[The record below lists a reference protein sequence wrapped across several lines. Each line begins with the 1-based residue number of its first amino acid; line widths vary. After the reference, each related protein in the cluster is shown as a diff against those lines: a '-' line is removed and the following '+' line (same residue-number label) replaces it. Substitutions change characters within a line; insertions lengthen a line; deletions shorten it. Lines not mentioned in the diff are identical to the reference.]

1 MKRSHTIIIAIVA
14 VLLAGAGYELWH
26 LYFHKV
32 WRGQYHVS
40 EAQAKNPMLAAT
52 RLLEASGHKVRVE
65 PVLSYQLLNQ
75 LPDGVLLLSRYARP
89 PDERQARLLLDW
101 VRRGNT
107 LVMTPDWVGD
117 TEEGEASPA
126 DLDQA
131 TDPLGKHFGVAM
143 SGRSRVDD
151 SCRIDPLETSR
162 REKRA
167 AKAKAGQAQNN
178 DGDDGEEGDDGDD
191 GDGAAGK
198 EAEGPARLVC
208 LNAPGAANTI
218 ELARP
223 SDTLQRFQGKGP
235 APLWGDTYEL
245 AVLVYGEGRGKVA
258 MVAVDAGDSY
268 FDNDALRQFDH
279 AELLLLLAGQ
289 SGPHAPVMLVQH
301 NEPVG
306 WAAWLWQH
314 GRPVVLGLAALLL
327 LWTWSASRRF
337 GPMLPEAP
345 TARRALIEHIE
356 ASGRWLW
363 RLPQGRALLL
373 EAVRKSTEKQ
383 LLRRLPELHALG
395 PAERARRLARLAK
408 MPEPQVSDALLGAPA
423 KRAADFTRQISILQ
437 QLRAHHER

>member
-1 MKRSHTIIIAIVA
+1 MKRSYSIIIAVVA
-14 VLLAGAGYELWH
+14 LLLAGAGYELWH

-52 RLLEASGHKVRVE
+52 RLLEARGHKVRIE

-75 LPDGVLLLSRYARP
+75 LPDGVMLLSRYARP

-107 LVMTPDWVGD
+107 LVMTPDWVDD
-117 TEEGEASPA
+117 TDDDGKASA
-126 DLDQA
+126 LDQS

-143 SGRSRVDD
+143 SGRTRVDD
-151 SCRIDPLETSR
+151 TCRIDPLETRR

-167 AKAKAGQAQNN
+167 AAKAEQTGNSQQA
-178 DGDDGEEGDDGDD
+178 DDEDEDDSGDE
-191 GDGAAGK
+191 AKK
-198 EAEGPARLVC
+198 EPEGPPRLVC
-208 LNAPGAANTI
+208 LTAPGAANTI

-223 SDTLQRFQGKGP
+223 SDTLQRIEGKGP
-235 APLWGDTYEL
+235 KPLWGDTYEL
-245 AVLVYGEGRGKVA
+245 AVLAYGEGRGKVV

-279 AELLLLLAGQ
+279 GELLLLLAGQ
-289 SGPHAPVMLVQH
+289 SGPHAQVMLVQH

-314 GRPVVLGLAALLL
+314 ARPVVFGLAALLL
-327 LWTWSASRRF
+327 LWTWSVSRRF
-337 GPMLPEAP
+337 GPMLPEAA
-345 TARRALIEHIE
+345 TTRRALIEHIE

-363 RLPQGRALLL
+363 RLPQGRMLLL
-373 EAVRKSTEKQ
+373 EAVRRSTEKQ
-383 LLRRLPELHALG
+383 LLRRLPELRALG
-395 PAERARRLARLAK
+395 PNERARRLARLTGL
-408 MPEPQVSDALLGAPA
+408 PEAQVSDALLGAAA

>member
-1 MKRSHTIIIAIVA
+1 MKRRYAILIAIGA
-14 VLLAGAGYELWH
+14 LLLAGACYELWH
-26 LYFHKV
+26 VYFHKV

-75 LPDGVLLLSRYARP
+75 LPDGVMLLSRYARP
-89 PDERQARLLLDW
+89 PDERQAKLLLDW

-107 LVMTPDWVGD
+107 LIMTPDWVGD
-117 TEEGEASPA
+117 TNDEQTDPA
-126 DLDQA
+126 TALEQLS
-131 TDPLGKHFGVAM
+131 DPLGKHFGVAL
-143 SGRSRVDD
+143 SGRNRVDD
-151 SCRIDPLETSR
+151 TCRVDPLETRR

-167 AKAKAGQAQNN
+167 AARAEQ
-178 DGDDGEEGDDGDD
+178 
-191 GDGAAGK
+191 AAG
-198 EAEGPARLVC
+198 EDEEDEEDDAHELQGPAHLVC

-223 SDTLQRFQGKGP
+223 SDTLQRFDGKGP
-235 APLWGDTYEL
+235 KPLWGDTYEL

-258 MVAVDAGDSY
+258 MVAADAADSY
-268 FDNDALRQFDH
+268 FDNEALRQFDH
-279 AELLLLLAGQ
+279 GELLLLLAGQ
-289 SGPHAPVMLVQH
+289 SGPDAPVMLVQH
-301 NEPVG
+301 NAPVG
-306 WAAWLWQH
+306 WAAWVWQH
-314 GRPVVLGLAALLL
+314 GRLVVLGLAALLL

-337 GPMLPEAP
+337 GPMLPEAA

-373 EAVRKSTEKQ
+373 DAVRKSTEKQ

-395 PAERARRLARLAK
+395 PNERARRLARLAK
-408 MPEPQVSDALLGAPA
+408 LPEAHVSDALLGAPA
-423 KRAADFTRQISILQ
+423 ARAADFTRQISILQ

>member
-1 MKRSHTIIIAIVA
+1 MKRNSLTLAVIAIVA

-32 WRGQYHVS
+32 WRGQHHVS
-40 EAQAKNPMLAAT
+40 EAQTKNPMLAAT
-52 RLLEASGHKVRVE
+52 RLLEARGHQVRVE

-75 LPDGVLLLSRYARP
+75 LPDGVMLLSRYARP

-107 LVMTPDWVGD
+107 LIMTPDWVDDSDG
-117 TEEGEASPA
+117 EEAVLEQS
-126 DLDQA
+126 

-143 SGRSRVDD
+143 SGSTRVDD
-151 SCRIDPLETSR
+151 TCRIDPLESKR

-167 AKAKAGQAQNN
+167 SGQEQQ
-178 DGDDGEEGDDGDD
+178 DEEEDEGDGNVPDG
-191 GDGAAGK
+191 
-198 EAEGPARLVC
+198 PPRLVC

-223 SDTLQRFQGKGP
+223 SDTLQRIEGKGA
-235 APLWGDTYEL
+235 APLWGDTYGL

-268 FDNDALRQFDH
+268 FDNEALRQFDH
-279 AELLLLLAGQ
+279 GELLLLLAGQ
-289 SGPHAPVMLVQH
+289 SGPKAPVMLVQH
-301 NEPVG
+301 SEPVS

-314 GRPVVLGLAALLL
+314 GRLVVIGLAALLL

-337 GPMLPEAP
+337 GPMLPEAA

-373 EAVRKSTEKQ
+373 DAVRKSTEKQ
-383 LLRRLPELHALG
+383 LLRRLPELHALD
-395 PAERARRLARLAK
+395 PAQRARRLARLAGL
-408 MPEPQVSDALLGAPA
+408 PEAQVSDALLGAPA
-423 KRAADFTRQISILQ
+423 RRAADFTRQISILQ
-437 QLRAHHER
+437 QLRTHHER

>member
-1 MKRSHTIIIAIVA
+1 MKRSHSIMIAIVA

-52 RLLEASGHKVRVE
+52 RLLEARGHKVRVE

-75 LPDGVLLLSRYARP
+75 LPDGVMLLSRYARP
-89 PDERQARLLLDW
+89 PDERQAKLLLDW

-107 LVMTPDWVGD
+107 LVMTPDWVD
-117 TEEGEASPA
+117 DSDDDDSQAA
-126 DLDQA
+126 AFDQA

-143 SGRSRVDD
+143 SGRTRIDD
-151 SCRIDPLETSR
+151 SCRIDPLETKR

-167 AKAKAGQAQNN
+167 AAKAA
-178 DGDDGEEGDDGDD
+178 DAEEAD
-191 GDGAAGK
+191 
-198 EAEGPARLVC
+198 EAEEAAKEPEGAPHLVC
-208 LNAPGAANTI
+208 LTAPGAANTI

-223 SDTLQRFQGKGP
+223 SDTLQRFEGKGP
-235 APLWGDTYEL
+235 QPLWGDTYGL

-268 FDNDALRQFDH
+268 FDNDMLRQFDH
-279 AELLLLLAGQ
+279 GELLLLLAGQ
-289 SGPHAPVMLVQH
+289 SGPHAQVMLMQH
-301 NEPVG
+301 SEPVG

-314 GRPVVLGLAALLL
+314 ARLVVLGLAALLL

-337 GPMLPEAP
+337 GPLLQEAA

-383 LLRRLPELHALG
+383 LLRRLPELHALD
-395 PAERARRLARLAK
+395 PAERARRMARLTRL
-408 MPEPQVSDALLGAPA
+408 PEAQVRDALLGAPA
-423 KRAADFTRQISILQ
+423 RRAADFTRQISILQ

>member
-1 MKRSHTIIIAIVA
+1 MKRSYSIIIAIVA

-32 WRGQYHVS
+32 WRGQEYMS
-40 EAQAKNPMLAAT
+40 EAEAKNPMLAAT
-52 RLLEASGHKVRVE
+52 RLLEARGHKVRVE

-75 LPDGVLLLSRYARP
+75 LPDGVMLLSRYARP

-107 LVMTPDWVGD
+107 LIMTPDWVDD
-117 TEEGEASPA
+117 TDEEASA
-126 DLDQA
+126 QS
-131 TDPLGKHFGVAM
+131 TDPLGKHYGVAL
-143 SGRSRVDD
+143 SGRSRIDD
-151 SCRIDPLETSR
+151 TCRIDPLEARR

-167 AKAKAGQAQNN
+167 AAKAAQGESE
-178 DGDDGEEGDDGDD
+178 DEDEDEDKDDGE
-191 GDGAAGK
+191 AAAAK
-198 EAEGPARLVC
+198 EAQADPHLVC

-218 ELARP
+218 ELVRP
-223 SDTLQRFQGKGP
+223 TDTLQRFDGKGP
-235 APLWGDTYEL
+235 KPLWGDTYEL

-258 MVAVDAGDSY
+258 MVAAETGDSY

-279 AELLLLLAGQ
+279 GELLLLLAGQ
-289 SGPHAPVMLVQH
+289 SGPNAQVMLVQH
-301 NEPVG
+301 SQPVG
-306 WAAWLWQH
+306 WAAWSWQH
-314 GRPVVLGLAALLL
+314 GRLVVIGLGSLLL
-327 LWTWSASRRF
+327 LWTWSVSRRF
-337 GPMLPEAP
+337 GPMLPEAG

-408 MPEPQVSDALLGAPA
+408 LPEAQVSDALLGAPA
-423 KRAADFTRQISILQ
+423 SRAAEFTRQISILQ

>member
-1 MKRSHTIIIAIVA
+1 MKRSHSIIIAIVA

-52 RLLEASGHKVRVE
+52 RLLEARGHTVRVE

-75 LPDGVLLLSRYARP
+75 LPDGVMLLSRYARP
-89 PDERQARLLLDW
+89 PDERQAKLLLDW

-107 LVMTPDWVGD
+107 LIMTPDWVGD
-117 TEEGEASPA
+117 TDDDSGPEA
-126 DLDQA
+126 DFDQS

-143 SGRSRVDD
+143 SGRNRIDD
-151 SCRIDPLETSR
+151 TCRLDPLESR
-162 REKRA
+162 RRAKRA
-167 AKAKAGQAQNN
+167 ADRLMRAAEGGEEHAEPEAPQDEEDQPGQAQEP
-178 DGDDGEEGDDGDD
+178 DS
-191 GDGAAGK
+191 
-198 EAEGPARLVC
+198 PPRLVC

-223 SDTLQRFQGKGP
+223 SDTLQRFEGKGP
-235 APLWGDTYEL
+235 QPLWGDTYEL

-268 FDNDALRQFDH
+268 FDNDMLRQFDH
-279 AELLLLLAGQ
+279 GELLLLLAGQ
-289 SGPHAPVMLVQH
+289 SGPHAQVMLVQH
-301 NEPVG
+301 SEPVG

-314 GRPVVLGLAALLL
+314 GRLVVLGLAALLL
-327 LWTWSASRRF
+327 LWTWSVSRRF
-337 GPMLPEAP
+337 GPLLPEAAS
-345 TARRALIEHIE
+345 ARRALIEHIE

-408 MPEPQVSDALLGAPA
+408 LPEAQVSDALLGAPA

>member
-1 MKRSHTIIIAIVA
+1 MKRSTSIITAIAVVA
-14 VLLAGAGYELWH
+14 ALLAIAVSELWPI
-26 LYFHKV
+26 YFHKV
-32 WRGQYHVS
+32 WRGQPYVS
-40 EAQAKNPMLAAT
+40 AAQAKNPMLAAT
-52 RLLEASGHKVRVE
+52 RLLEARGHKVRIE

-75 LPDGVLLLSRYARP
+75 LPDGVMMLSRYARP
-89 PDERQARLLLDW
+89 PDERQAKLLLDW

-107 LVMTPDWVGD
+107 LIMTPDWIGD
-117 TEEGEASPA
+117 SDDEEGSQDSGAEQ
-126 DLDQA
+126 L

-143 SGRSRVDD
+143 SGRTRMDD
-151 SCRIDPLETSR
+151 TCRIDPLETAR

-167 AKAKAGQAQNN
+167 AKAAQAKQAQPAEEEA
-178 DGDDGEEGDDGDD
+178 DDEDQASEQEP
-191 GDGAAGK
+191 A
-198 EAEGPARLVC
+198 GPAHLVC

-223 SDTLQRFQGKGP
+223 SDTLQRFEGKGP
-235 APLWGDTYEL
+235 QPLWGDTYEL

-279 AELLLLLAGQ
+279 GELLLLLAGQ
-289 SGPHAPVMLVQH
+289 SGPKAPVMLVQH
-301 NEPVG
+301 NEPVS

-314 GRPVVLGLAALLL
+314 GRLVVLGLAALLL

-337 GPMLPEAP
+337 GPMLPEAAAP
-345 TARRALIEHIE
+345 RRALIEHIE

-373 EAVRKSTEKQ
+373 DAVRKRTEKQ

-395 PAERARRLARLAK
+395 PAERAHRLARLTK
-408 MPEPQVSDALLGAPA
+408 LPEAQVSDALLGAPA
-423 KRAADFTRQISILQ
+423 SRAADFTRQISILQ

>member
-1 MKRSHTIIIAIVA
+1 MKRSHSIMIAIVA

-52 RLLEASGHKVRVE
+52 RLLEARGHKVRVE

-75 LPDGVLLLSRYARP
+75 LPDGVMLLSRYARP
-89 PDERQARLLLDW
+89 PDERQAKLLLDW

-107 LVMTPDWVGD
+107 LVMTPDWVD
-117 TEEGEASPA
+117 DSDDDDSQAA
-126 DLDQA
+126 AFDQA

-143 SGRSRVDD
+143 SGRTRIDD
-151 SCRIDPLETSR
+151 SCRIDPLETKR

-167 AKAKAGQAQNN
+167 AAKAA
-178 DGDDGEEGDDGDD
+178 DDEEAD
-191 GDGAAGK
+191 
-198 EAEGPARLVC
+198 EAEEAAKEPEGAPHLVC
-208 LNAPGAANTI
+208 LTAPGAANTI

-223 SDTLQRFQGKGP
+223 SDTLQRFEGKGP
-235 APLWGDTYEL
+235 QPLWGDTYGL

-268 FDNDALRQFDH
+268 FDNDMLRQFDH
-279 AELLLLLAGQ
+279 GELLLLLVGQ
-289 SGPHAPVMLVQH
+289 SGPHAQVMLVQH
-301 NEPVG
+301 SEPVG

-314 GRPVVLGLAALLL
+314 ARLVVLGLAALLL

-337 GPMLPEAP
+337 GPLLPEAA

-383 LLRRLPELHALG
+383 LLRRLPELHALD
-395 PAERARRLARLAK
+395 PAERARRMARLTRL
-408 MPEPQVSDALLGAPA
+408 PEAQVRDALLGAPA
-423 KRAADFTRQISILQ
+423 RRAADFTRQISILQ

>member
-1 MKRSHTIIIAIVA
+1 MKRSHSIMIAIVA

-52 RLLEASGHKVRVE
+52 RLLEARGHKVRVE

-75 LPDGVLLLSRYARP
+75 LPDGVMLLSRYARP
-89 PDERQARLLLDW
+89 PDERQAKLLLDW

-107 LVMTPDWVGD
+107 LVMTPDWVD
-117 TEEGEASPA
+117 DSDDDDSQAA
-126 DLDQA
+126 AFDQA

-143 SGRSRVDD
+143 SGRTRIDD
-151 SCRIDPLETSR
+151 SCRIDPLETKR

-167 AKAKAGQAQNN
+167 AAKAA
-178 DGDDGEEGDDGDD
+178 DDEEAD
-191 GDGAAGK
+191 
-198 EAEGPARLVC
+198 EAEEAAKEPEGAPHLVC
-208 LNAPGAANTI
+208 LTAPGAANTI

-223 SDTLQRFQGKGP
+223 SDTLQRFEGKGP
-235 APLWGDTYEL
+235 QPLWGDTYGL

-268 FDNDALRQFDH
+268 FDNDMLRQFDH
-279 AELLLLLAGQ
+279 GELLLLLAGQ
-289 SGPHAPVMLVQH
+289 SGPHAQVMLVQH
-301 NEPVG
+301 SEPVG

-314 GRPVVLGLAALLL
+314 ARLVVLGLAALLL

-337 GPMLPEAP
+337 GPLLPEAA

-383 LLRRLPELHALG
+383 LLRRLPELHALD
-395 PAERARRLARLAK
+395 PAERARRMARLTRL
-408 MPEPQVSDALLGAPA
+408 PEAQVRDALLGAPA
-423 KRAADFTRQISILQ
+423 RRAADFTRQISILQ

>member
-1 MKRSHTIIIAIVA
+1 MKRSHSIMIAIVA

-52 RLLEASGHKVRVE
+52 RLLEARGHKVRVE

-75 LPDGVLLLSRYARP
+75 LPDGVMLLSRYARP
-89 PDERQARLLLDW
+89 PDERQAKLLLDW

-107 LVMTPDWVGD
+107 LVMTPDWVD
-117 TEEGEASPA
+117 DSDDDDSQAA
-126 DLDQA
+126 AFDQA

-143 SGRSRVDD
+143 SGRTRIDD
-151 SCRIDPLETSR
+151 SCRIDPLETKR

-167 AKAKAGQAQNN
+167 AAKAA
-178 DGDDGEEGDDGDD
+178 DAEEAD
-191 GDGAAGK
+191 
-198 EAEGPARLVC
+198 EAEEAAKEPEGAPHLVC
-208 LNAPGAANTI
+208 LTAPGAANTI

-223 SDTLQRFQGKGP
+223 SDTLQRFEGKGP
-235 APLWGDTYEL
+235 QPLWGDTYGL

-268 FDNDALRQFDH
+268 FDNDMLRQFDH
-279 AELLLLLAGQ
+279 GELLLLLAGQ
-289 SGPHAPVMLVQH
+289 SGPHAQVMLVQH
-301 NEPVG
+301 SEPVG

-314 GRPVVLGLAALLL
+314 ARLVVLGLAALLL

-337 GPMLPEAP
+337 GPLLQEAA

-383 LLRRLPELHALG
+383 LLRRLPELHALD
-395 PAERARRLARLAK
+395 PAERARRMARLTRL
-408 MPEPQVSDALLGAPA
+408 PEAQVRDALLGAPA
-423 KRAADFTRQISILQ
+423 RRAADFTRQISILQ